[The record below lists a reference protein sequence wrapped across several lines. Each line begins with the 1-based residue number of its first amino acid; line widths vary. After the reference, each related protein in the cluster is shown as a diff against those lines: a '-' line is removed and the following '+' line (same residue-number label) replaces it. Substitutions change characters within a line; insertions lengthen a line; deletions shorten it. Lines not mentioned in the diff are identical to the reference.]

1 MEAESSRDESI
12 VQEANLS
19 RIRNLINQNKI
30 KLWLDPYY
38 DNDNKTPFETKML
51 QTANALAPDLE
62 MDDMEVYNGMMKLQ
76 ENALD
81 KLKAREILNRSGQ
94 IELKLKL
101 DKLAKEKN
109 PDLGA
114 FTTINIDAYDTGD
127 DLSKEVSKTINL
139 PIGMFKLVSAGSVIK
154 SDVRLNQQNLKP
166 GQTVMVL
173 TVDHGDKAMQLVNE
187 QRKILN
193 EAKEDAERLGSR
205 DQMTIADQ
213 SGKEVELPKEER
225 QALIIAM
232 SLHEKGK
239 AALKKGNLQLAIVL
253 LLEAKDEYN
262 QCRSEILT
270 AVDNYGLLNLD
281 ISWCYLRLGNLTE
294 LPNAQERLKEC
305 ENSFKKSYG
314 ENLERVMALKG
325 NSSNEAVLYV
335 RLHLLQA
342 ICSYISG
349 YSREALILLKKADVE
364 FKILKVPDDV
374 LEEVVAQGFNEREA
388 RLALRA
394 TNHQPT
400 LAVRHIIDVRQKK
413 EEIEKAEKDR
423 NKRRKAF
430 GKTNDDS
437 WVNLGYLDTLIK
449 MGYPETLAARAL
461 RHTNN
466 EMNLA
471 IDAMNET
478 PELLITNYEDFDE
491 QKITKEMIEN
501 VSSMGFDRD
510 VANEAL
516 KHCKGDL
523 QKTLDLLTNNPEK
536 ISDIMEKSGE
546 EFQKTEDARK
556 RMEEDIG
563 EGDDHLDVTLEDEG
577 AYLEKYKKLMK
588 LI

>member
-1 MEAESSRDESI
+1 MEEESSKDENI
-12 VQEANLS
+12 IEEANLS
-19 RIRNLINQNKI
+19 RIRNLINENKI
-30 KLWLDPYY
+30 KLWIDPYY
-38 DNDNKTPFETKML
+38 DSENKVPFESKML
-51 QTANALAPDLE
+51 QTANALAPELE
-62 MDDMEVYNGMMKLQ
+62 LDDIVVYNGMVKLQ
-76 ENALD
+76 KNALD
-81 KLKAREILNRSGQ
+81 KLKARETLNQSGQ

-101 DKLAKEKN
+101 DKQAKQKN
-109 PDLGA
+109 PSLGS
-114 FTTINIDAYDTGD
+114 FTTINIDAYDTGE
-127 DLSKEVSKTINL
+127 DLVKEVAKTINL
-139 PIGMFKLVSAGSVIK
+139 PIGMFRLVSAGSVIK
-154 SDVRLNQQNLKP
+154 SDIRLNQQNLKP

-173 TVDHGDKAMQLVNE
+173 TVDQEDKAMQIVNE

-193 EAKEDAERLGSR
+193 TAKEDAERLGTK
-205 DQMTIADQ
+205 DQMTITDQ
-213 SGKEVELPKEER
+213 SGKEVELPKVER

-262 QCRSEILT
+262 QCRSEILQ

-281 ISWCYLRLGNLTE
+281 ISWCYLRLGNLNE

-305 ENSFKKSYG
+305 ETSFKKSYG

-342 ICSYISG
+342 ICAYISG
-349 YSREALILLKKADVE
+349 YNNEARILLKKADVE
-364 FKILKVPDDV
+364 FKILAVPEEA

-394 TNHQPT
+394 TGHQPT

-413 EEIEKAEKDR
+413 SEIEKAEKNR
-423 NKRRKAF
+423 NKRRRAF
-430 GKTNDDS
+430 GKTNDGS
-437 WVNLGYLDTLIK
+437 WVNLGYLDTLMK
-449 MGYPETLAARAL
+449 MGYPEELAARAL
-461 RHTNN
+461 RHTDN
-466 EMNLA
+466 EMNFA

-491 QKITKEMIEN
+491 DKITKEMIDN
-501 VSSMGFDRD
+501 VSSMGFDKD

-536 ISDIMEKSGE
+536 IADIMEKSGE

-556 RMEEDIG
+556 RMEEDLG

-577 AYLEKYKKLMK
+577 AYLEQYKKLMK